1 MKYDDLEKTM
11 DLFDIN
17 DIPSPIENIEMEG
30 VNKNTITLPK
40 VPINS
45 VINENQKEEEPKSKK
60 KKEKKEKKPRKPL
73 TKKQKII
80 IGVGGA
86 LLLLIIIVVLVLV
99 LKKDDK
105 PPVEDNKP
113 LVIIEK
119 DNYIYK
125 NGTLTFLDNDDNE
138 LGSYTCE
145 NKNENLCYVAT
156 FSNEDKFDKE
166 KYVYEDDSPLDRRT
180 PIYASK
186 YVFIYDNKEQKDGLI
201 NLYNIEE
208 GKVEA
213 SYTLVKGFSNSDYVI
228 LKDENNKYGA
238 ALINENGLTSK
249 IDFTFD
255 YLGEISKDAK
265 LVAKTGNKYYIYS
278 KEGKTESKPFDL
290 EIKSYNDK
298 YVVIS
303 DNYNVYDY
311 NNELIIDGE
320 NNFIQLLDDYVAVVN
335 DKKLYIKDYENHKF
349 NEEGIELDSED
360 YVPVNV
366 YDENKK
372 LISTN
377 KAFDIKLESENLSI
391 TYTKRNLERNQVISI
406 NEGNLSKNLVG
417 FNYFDGALY
426 FYKDEEEKELIGKY
440 MCSNKNN
447 ITKDSTA
454 LSNCMIAT
462 ESFFSKNDIEK
473 DNSENLGLLPV
484 FNEQYVFVKDS
495 IDANNPTIILY
506 DLKSNKTLSKY
517 AEVDAGVYT
526 KETKLTQ
533 KEANNTYIMAKNK
546 SSKYGVIKLS
556 KDVKSA
562 IPFNYS
568 EFAKLGD
575 YFTGKDANNNYV
587 MLDSSAT
594 AVATST
600 YKITGY
606 NSRYLTVYHDNKY
619 YISDYDGEKIDNT
632 AYLAITLEND
642 YYVVIDA
649 TYRLNIH
656 KYDDPSFE
664 LYNPISVDPTSYK
677 NDYEVSKNSSGYIV
691 TIKSAHKTYK
701 IDNYGSEI
709 EVNNN

>member
-40 VPINS
+40 VPITPIIS
-45 VINENQKEEEPKSKK
+45 EEKPEEETKSKK

-80 IGVGGA
+80 MGVGGA
-86 LLLLIIIVVLVLV
+86 LLLIIIIVVLVIV
-99 LKKDDK
+99 LKKDNK
-105 PPVEDNKP
+105 EPVEEDKP

-125 NGTLTFLDNDDNE
+125 NGTLTFLDKDEKE

-166 KYVYEDDSPLDRRT
+166 KYVYEDGENLDRRT

-186 YVFIYDNKEQKDGLI
+186 YVFIYDNKEQNDGI
-201 NLYNIEE
+201 ITLYNILEE
-208 GKVEA
+208 KVEA

-228 LKDENNKYGA
+228 VKDEHNKYGA
-238 ALINENGLTSK
+238 ITINDSGISNK
-249 IDFTFD
+249 VDFTFD
-255 YLGEISKDAK
+255 YLGQISKDAK

-278 KEGKTESKPFDL
+278 KDGKVESKASDL

-298 YVVIS
+298 YMVIS

-311 NNELIIDGE
+311 NGEIVIDGE
-320 NNFIQLLDDYVAVVN
+320 NNFIQLLDDYVAVIN
-335 DKKLYIKDYENHKF
+335 DNKLYIKDYENHKF
-349 NEEGIELDSED
+349 NEEGIELDSES
-360 YVPVNV
+360 YVPTNI
-366 YDENKK
+366 YDEDKK
-372 LISTN
+372 LLSTK
-377 KAFDIKLESENLSI
+377 KAFDIKFESENLSI
-391 TYTKRNLERNQVISI
+391 NYMKKNLERNQVISI

-447 ITKDSTA
+447 VTKDTTSLT
-454 LSNCMIAT
+454 NCMIAT

-495 IDANNPTIILY
+495 IDSNNPTIILY

-526 KETKLTQ
+526 KESKLTQ
-533 KEANNTYIMAKNK
+533 KEADNTYIMAKNK
-546 SSKYGVIKLS
+546 SNKYGVIRLS

-568 EFAKLGD
+568 ELSKLGD

-587 MLDSSAT
+587 MLDNSGTS
-594 AVATST
+594 VATST

-606 NSRYLTVYHDNKY
+606 NSRYLTVYHDGKY
-619 YISDYDGEKIDNT
+619 YLSDYDDEKIDNT

-664 LYNPISVDPTSYK
+664 LYNPISVDVNNYK

-691 TIKSAHKTYK
+691 TIKSAKKTYK
-701 IDNYGSEI
+701 IDNYGSEL